1 MVKSFFYI
9 ISSVILVTLLSVFA
23 QDSKIDK
30 QKKELQKLKNEISEL
45 ETDLA
50 QKNKKEKK
58 SLEDLE
64 NINKQNFLLSK
75 LLTTLRSE
83 ENQKQIEIESTSKEI
98 SDIEKEIEQLQEN
111 YAKYVKATYKRGS
124 YTDWESIIN
133 SESFHQ
139 AVIRLEYLKRFSV
152 SRKKDLE
159 KLEANKKDLVTSR
172 NKLEVEKQ
180 EKEILTRQK
189 ESEEIVLKKKIK
201 DQKSILAEIK
211 KDKKKIQKSVND
223 KRKAEQ
229 KIGNMISKLVEE
241 AEQRRI
247 AEEKK
252 RKEKELEKNKTVVSK
267 DVKSKDETSKDKI
280 LTKKEVESKEYNV
293 DLSTN
298 EFSAFAKLKGNLNW
312 PITKGK
318 VVRKFGE
325 SLNPNLKTV
334 TVNYGIDIKASG
346 DLTVRSVAEGV
357 VSTVEWLPGYGTV
370 LIVSHNGNY
379 RTVYGHLAEV
389 FVKEG
394 DKIKLGS
401 SLGKIDESLEGNLL
415 HFELWNARQ
424 YVNPELWLR

>member
-1 MVKSFFYI
+1 MVGRSFYI
-9 ISSVILVTLLSVFA
+9 ISSVILITLLSVFA

-30 QKKELQKLKNEISEL
+30 QKKELQKLKDEISEL

-83 ENQKQIEIESTSKEI
+83 ENQKQIEIESTTKEI

-133 SESFHQ
+133 SESFNQ
-139 AVIRLEYLKRFSV
+139 AVMRLEYLKRFSV

-159 KLEANKKDLVTSR
+159 KLETNKKDLVTAR
-172 NKLEVEKQ
+172 NKLEIEKH
-180 EKEILTRQK
+180 EKENLTKQK

-201 DQKSILAEIK
+201 DQKNILTEIK
-211 KDKKKIQKSVND
+211 KDKKKIQKSVSD
-223 KRKAEQ
+223 KRKSEQ
-229 KIGNMISKLVEE
+229 KIRDLIVKLVED
-241 AEQRRI
+241 AEKKRI
-247 AEEKK
+247 AEENK
-252 RKEKELEKNKTVVSK
+252 RKAKEKELEKKKEVVVSK
-267 DVKSKDETSKDKI
+267 DVK
-280 LTKKEVESKEYNV
+280 TKKEVESKDYNV

-370 LIVSHNGNY
+370 LIISHNGNF
-379 RTVYGHLAEV
+379 RTVYGHLAEI

-394 DKIKLGS
+394 DKIKSGS
-401 SLGKIDESLEGNLL
+401 SIGKVGESVEGNLL
-415 HFELWNARQ
+415 HFELWNSRQ
-424 YVNPELWLR
+424 YVNPESWLK

>member
-1 MVKSFFYI
+1 MVGRFFYI
-9 ISSVILVTLLSVFA
+9 ISSVILITLLSVFA

-30 QKKELQKLKNEISEL
+30 QKKDLQKLKDEISEL

-58 SLEDLE
+58 TLEDLE

-83 ENQKQIEIESTSKEI
+83 ENQKQIEIESTTKEI

-133 SESFHQ
+133 SESFNQ
-139 AVIRLEYLKRFSV
+139 AVMRLEYLKRFSV

-159 KLEANKKDLVTSR
+159 KLEINKKDLVTAR
-172 NKLEVEKQ
+172 NKLEIEKQ
-180 EKEILTRQK
+180 EKENLTKQK
-189 ESEEIVLKKKIK
+189 ESEEVVLKKKIK
-201 DQKSILAEIK
+201 DQKNILTEIK
-211 KDKKKIQKSVND
+211 KDKKKIQKSVSD
-223 KRKAEQ
+223 KRKSEQ
-229 KIGNMISKLVEE
+229 KIRDLIVKLVED
-241 AEQRRI
+241 AEKKRI
-247 AEEKK
+247 AEENK
-252 RKEKELEKNKTVVSK
+252 RKEKEKELEKKKEVVVLK
-267 DVKSKDETSKDKI
+267 DVK
-280 LTKKEVESKEYNV
+280 TKKEVESKDYNV

-370 LIVSHNGNY
+370 LIISHNGNY
-379 RTVYGHLAEV
+379 RTVYGHLAEI

-394 DKIKLGS
+394 DKIKSGS
-401 SLGKIDESLEGNLL
+401 SIGKVGESVEGNLL
-415 HFELWNARQ
+415 HFELWNSRQ
-424 YVNPELWLR
+424 YVNPESWLK

>member
-1 MVKSFFYI
+1 MVRVFFYI
-9 ISSVILVTLLSVFA
+9 VLFAILISVEGIYSQSE
-23 QDSKIDK
+23 KIETK
-30 QKKELQKLKNEISEL
+30 KKELQNLKDEISKL
-45 ETDLA
+45 ENDLA
-50 QKNKKEKK
+50 QKNRKEKK

-83 ENQKQIEIESTSKEI
+83 ENQKQTEIENQTLKI
-98 SDIEKEIEQLQEN
+98 SDIEKEIDLLQKN
-111 YAKYVKATYKRGS
+111 YAKYVKATYKHGS
-124 YTDWESIIN
+124 YTDWESIVN
-133 SESFHQ
+133 SESFNQ
-139 AVIRLEYLKRFSV
+139 AVMRLEYLKRFSV

-159 KLEANKKDLVTSR
+159 KLETNKKDLITAKK
-172 NKLEVEKQ
+172 KLEVEKH
-180 EKEILTRQK
+180 EKEILTKQK
-189 ESEEIVLKKKIK
+189 ESEETVLKKKLK
-201 DQKSILAEIK
+201 DQKNVLAEIK

-229 KIGNMISKLVEE
+229 KIGNMIGKLVEE
-241 AEQRRI
+241 AEKKRI

-267 DVKSKDETSKDKI
+267 DVKSKDVKSKDKI
-280 LTKKEVESKEYNV
+280 VTKKEVETEDYNV
-293 DLSTN
+293 DLSTSK
-298 EFSAFAKLKGNLNW
+298 FSSFTELKGKLNW

-346 DLTVRSVAEGV
+346 DLSVKNVAEGV

-370 LIVSHNGNY
+370 LIVSHSGNY
-379 RTVYGHLAEV
+379 RTVYGHLSEV

-394 DKIKLGS
+394 DKIKSGGVI
-401 SLGKIDESLEGNLL
+401 GKVGESVEGNLL

>member
-1 MVKSFFYI
+1 MVGRSFYI
-9 ISSVILVTLLSVFA
+9 ISSVILITLLSVFA

-30 QKKELQKLKNEISEL
+30 QKKELQKLKDEISEL

-83 ENQKQIEIESTSKEI
+83 ENQKQIEIESTTKEI
-98 SDIEKEIEQLQEN
+98 SNIEKEIEQLQEN

-133 SESFHQ
+133 SESFNQ
-139 AVIRLEYLKRFSV
+139 AVMRLEYLKRFSV

-159 KLEANKKDLVTSR
+159 KLETNKKDLVSAR
-172 NKLEVEKQ
+172 NKLEIEKH
-180 EKEILTRQK
+180 EKENLTKQK

-201 DQKSILAEIK
+201 DQKNILTEIK
-211 KDKKKIQKSVND
+211 KDKKKIQKSVSD
-223 KRKAEQ
+223 KRKSEQ
-229 KIGNMISKLVEE
+229 KIRDLIVKLVED
-241 AEQRRI
+241 AEKKRI
-247 AEEKK
+247 AEENK
-252 RKEKELEKNKTVVSK
+252 RKEKEKELEKKKEVVVSK
-267 DVKSKDETSKDKI
+267 DVK
-280 LTKKEVESKEYNV
+280 TKKEVESKDYNV

-370 LIVSHNGNY
+370 LIISHNGNY
-379 RTVYGHLAEV
+379 RTVYGHLAEI

-394 DKIKLGS
+394 DKIKSGS
-401 SLGKIDESLEGNLL
+401 SIGKVGESVEGNLL
-415 HFELWNARQ
+415 HFELWNSRQ
-424 YVNPELWLR
+424 YVNPESWLK

>member
-1 MVKSFFYI
+1 MVKVFFYI
-9 ISSVILVTLLSVFA
+9 VLFATLISVEGVFS
-23 QDSKIDK
+23 QTEKIETK
-30 QKKELQKLKNEISEL
+30 KKELENLKDEITKLEN
-45 ETDLA
+45 DLA
-50 QKNKKEKK
+50 QKNRKEKK

-83 ENQKQIEIESTSKEI
+83 ENQKQTEIENQTLKI
-98 SDIEKEIEQLQEN
+98 SDIEKEIDLLQKN
-111 YAKYVKATYKRGS
+111 YAKYVKAAYKDGS
-124 YTDWESIIN
+124 YTDWESVVN
-133 SESFHQ
+133 SESFNQ

-159 KLEANKKDLVTSR
+159 KLETNKKDLITAKK
-172 NKLEVEKQ
+172 KLEVEKH
-180 EKEILTRQK
+180 EKEILTKQK
-189 ESEEIVLKKKIK
+189 ESEEVVLKKKLK
-201 DQKSILAEIK
+201 DQKNVLAEIK

-229 KIGNMISKLVEE
+229 KIGSMINKLVEE
-241 AEQRRI
+241 AEQKRI

-252 RKEKELEKNKTVVSK
+252 SKEKELGKNKTVVSK
-267 DVKSKDETSKDKI
+267 DVKTKDNVVTKREIETED
-280 LTKKEVESKEYNV
+280 YNV
-293 DLSTN
+293 DLSTSK
-298 EFSAFAKLKGNLNW
+298 FSSFTELKGNLNW

-325 SLNPNLKTV
+325 SLNPKLKTV

-346 DLTVRSVAEGV
+346 DLSVKNVAEGV
-357 VSTVEWLPGYGTV
+357 VATVEWLPGYGTV
-370 LIVSHNGNY
+370 LIVSHSGNY
-379 RTVYGHLAEV
+379 RTVYGHLSEV

-394 DKIKLGS
+394 DKIKSGGVI
-401 SLGKIDESLEGNLL
+401 GKVGESVEGNLL